1 MQKLIQ
7 LLHSQSL
14 SCVIRQG
21 DDTREFTSRGI
32 LDLFTLLNTYPD
44 FLKEA
49 LVADKVVGKAAAAL
63 MCVGEVREVYADVM
77 SQPAHRLFEAEG
89 IKHSYR
95 ELVPHI
101 IRRDGKG
108 QCPMELL
115 TADAPSVQEA
125 VERIRIKLNE
135 TSRIK

>member
-1 MQKLIQ
+1 M
-7 LLHSQSL
+7 LHSQSL

-21 DDTREFTSRGI
+21 DVIREFNSRGI
-32 LDLFTLLNTYPD
+32 LDLFTLLNTHPG
-44 FLKEA
+44 FLKDA

-63 MCVGEVREVYADVM
+63 MCAGKVREVYADVM
-77 SQPAHRLFEAEG
+77 SHSAQQLFEAEN
-89 IKHSYR
+89 IRHSYNK
-95 ELVPHI
+95 LVPHI
-101 IRRDGKG
+101 IRHDGKG

-125 VERIRIKLNE
+125 VERISIKLNE

>member
-14 SCVIRQG
+14 SCVIRQE
-21 DDTREFTSRGI
+21 DITREFTSRGI
-32 LDLFTLLNTYPD
+32 LDLFTLLNTHPD